1 MGRLGI
7 LGPRQRRFGGFMVR
21 VMYISRARHQMSRG
35 ELSDLLAGARLRNE
49 QHGITGILVYNA
61 GYFAQILEGEEASIE
76 SLLANIKKDP
86 RHDEYYMVSRGDIE
100 ERYFTGWA
108 MDWVNLESLGEQS
121 HRDLRLL
128 LGPSGI
134 ADRNSVYRALL
145 TFMEAHSTSRS
156 A

>member
-1 MGRLGI
+1 
-7 LGPRQRRFGGFMVR
+7 MVR
-21 VMYISRARHQMSRG
+21 VMYTSRARQPMTRG
-35 ELSDLLAGARLRNE
+35 ELSDLLAEARLRNE
-49 QHGITGILVYNA
+49 QHGITGILIYNA
-61 GYFAQILEGEEASIE
+61 GYFAQILEGDEASIE

-86 RHDEYYMVSRGDIE
+86 RHDEYYLVSRGEIT
-100 ERYFTGWA
+100 ERYFSAWA

-145 TFMEAHSTSRS
+145 TFMEAHQQARS